1 MTEKKKRKI
10 RKKSKWSEKNRKEQT
25 YICSTGFTLFQDF
38 TISEKKLISGKNVKK
53 IFCFYLGTTIFSFTN
68 NGFWKVLAIVAVTKQ
83 NKSFLIKKMAKKRN
97 CEKNIQVSSVKGRN
111 FIVTINIFFFKLER
125 SLCLFSCRR
134 F

>member
-38 TISEKKLISGKNVKK
+38 TISEKKLISGKNEKK

-68 NGFWKVLAIVAVTKQ
+68 NGFWKVFAIVAVTKQ
-83 NKSFLIKKMAKKRN
+83 NKSFLIKKWQKK
-97 CEKNIQVSSVKGRN
+97 EIVKKTYKSPVLKEGISS
-111 FIVTINIFFFKLER
+111 
-125 SLCLFSCRR
+125 SQ
-134 F
+134 